1 MEKKKSVWWRIR
13 VYGVT
18 GGKFY
23 QSGQEVCQEEEY
35 LSRDL
40 NCKEEADMGRSG
52 ERGKSALQQKSL
64 MKNPVY
70 QGSPEKWNEWEI
82 DKQTHVHT
90 DEHRHKPV

>member
-1 MEKKKSVWWRIR
+1 
-13 VYGVT
+13 
-18 GGKFY
+18 
-23 QSGQEVCQEEEY
+23 
-35 LSRDL
+35 
-40 NCKEEADMGRSG
+40 MGRSG

-90 DEHRHKPV
+90 DEHRLKPV